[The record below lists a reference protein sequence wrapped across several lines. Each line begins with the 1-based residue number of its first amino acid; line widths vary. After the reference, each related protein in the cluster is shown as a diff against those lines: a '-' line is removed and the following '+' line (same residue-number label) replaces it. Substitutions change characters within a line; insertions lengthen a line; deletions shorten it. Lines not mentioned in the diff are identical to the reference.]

1 MNIIDVK
8 GLKKSFTKVKAVRG
22 IDFTVK
28 EGQLFAF
35 IGPNGAGKSTT
46 IDILTT
52 LTSFDNGEVFIKG
65 FNLKTDN
72 NKIKNEIGVVFQENL
87 LDKILTVKENL
98 NIRASFYYKTKE
110 EKEKAIEKACKETM
124 CFSYINRKYGRL
136 SGGQKR
142 RVDIARALLG
152 KPSILF
158 LDEPTTGLDP
168 QTRVQIWKTIRN
180 LQSLSNM
187 TIFLTTHYMEEAA
200 SADYCT
206 IIDEGLIVAKGTPY
220 ELKEKY
226 SSDHIRVKVIKEKMN
241 IVKKYLDENSIKY
254 SLDSKL
260 FDIKIKSTLDSIK
273 IIEPIIDNLE
283 NFEVLHGTMDD
294 VFLSITGK
302 EIRE

>member
-1 MNIIDVK
+1 MEIINVH
-8 GLKKSFTKVKAVRG
+8 GLKKSFKNIEAVKG

-28 EGQLFAF
+28 KGQLFAF
-35 IGPNGAGKSTT
+35 LGPNGAGKSTT

-52 LTSFDNGEVFIKG
+52 LTSFDAGDISINGY
-65 FNLKTDN
+65 NLRTDN
-72 NKIKNEIGVVFQENL
+72 DLIKKEIGVVFQDNL
-87 LDKILTVKENL
+87 LDDILTVKENL
-98 NIRASFYYKTKE
+98 NIRSSFYYKTKKNRME
-110 EKEKAIEKACKETM
+110 AIIKACEDTM
-124 CFSYINRKYGRL
+124 CMPYLNRKYGLL

-152 KPSILF
+152 NPSILF

-180 LQSLSNM
+180 LQTKKNV

-200 SADYCT
+200 TADYCT
-206 IIDEGLIVAKGTPY
+206 IIDEGLVVAKGTPY

-226 SSDHIRVKVIKEKMN
+226 SSDHIKIKPLKEKQAEV
-241 IVKKYLDENSIKY
+241 IEYLNKNSLNYITY
-254 SLDSKL
+254 SKFIDV
-260 FDIKIKSTLDSIK
+260 KIKSTLDSID
-273 IIEPIIDNLE
+273 IINPIISKIE